1 MMSFQLYC
9 IGYPSAGANAADC
22 YGRWN
27 ESHEGR
33 WGISMD
39 FFFHLAVGM
48 R

>member
-27 ESHEGR
+27 VYPTMKGAGEYQWKFS
-33 WGISMD
+33 I
-39 FFFHLAVGM
+39 
-48 R
+48 